1 MNPLTNPIRQFLTA
15 ALAFPS
21 VASALAK
28 GNAPAAEAAGSVV
41 QMILGLL
48 LVVALIFVFAWMAR
62 RFTNLPGVGQGAVRV
77 LGGVSL
83 GTRERAVLMQ
93 VGDTQLLVGVAP
105 GRVQTLHVLE
115 RPVVVSGDSRHDG
128 NTGFAERLAAL
139 LKQGRGA

>member
-1 MNPLTNPIRQFLTA
+1 MIRFPT
-15 ALAFPS
+15 LAVVFVFPVVSTLPS
-21 VASALAK
+21 VAHAAK
-28 GNAPAAEAAGSVV
+28 NAVPAAETAGGVV

-115 RPVVVSGDSRHDG
+115 RPVVTTSAPTAGSGQ
-128 NTGFAERLAAL
+128 NFAERLASL
-139 LKQGRGA
+139 LKQGRNK

>member
-1 MNPLTNPIRQFLTA
+1 MNPLPNLTRKFLIA
-15 ALAFPS
+15 VLAFPFA
-21 VASALAK
+21 ASALGK
-28 GNAPAAEAAGSVV
+28 SGAPAAETAAGMV

-62 RFTNLPGVGQGAVRV
+62 RFTTLSGVGQGAVRV

-115 RPVVVSGDSRHDG
+115 RPVATTPAPTAGGGQS
-128 NTGFAERLAAL
+128 FAERLASL
-139 LKQGRGA
+139 LRQGRST